1 MGMEMGLSYQ
11 HQRNIDAQS
20 PPEPVDVD
28 YADADAEIAA
38 NLVSRFEVD
47 ELVQDVRASA
57 GLLNWISHNVQ
68 LPYYYLKEFRALDHW
83 AKRFDREADAI
94 VERDLRVAG
103 EAP

>member
-1 MGMEMGLSYQ
+1 MSALGLSYQ

-57 GLLNWISHNVQ
+57 GLLNWISEQGVPLH
-68 LPYYYLKEFRALDHW
+68 YRAAFRALDHW

-94 VERDLRVAG
+94 VERDL
-103 EAP
+103 